1 MYINK
6 RIDHATAEIV
16 EVGLTMQNT
25 REAGYAQ
32 RFLRKLSV
40 NDTVISRVLS
50 ASGYRRLSPYPPKKA
65 TFNFIS
71 RKRLDVVQPSGS
83 QAEIPHKD

>member
-6 RIDHATAEIV
+6 RIDHATADIV
-16 EVGLTMQNT
+16 EVGLAMQGT

-32 RFLRKLSV
+32 RFLRKLRV

-50 ASGYRRLSPYPPKKA
+50 ASGYRRLAPFPPKNA

-71 RKRLDVVQPSGS
+71 RKRMDVVQPLGS
-83 QAEIPHKD
+83 QAEFPHKD